1 MPEIFDVTATT
12 HAYGG
17 EVIAR
22 LPDGRR
28 VFIPFGLP
36 GERLRVE
43 LVEEKRGF
51 ARARLLEVL
60 EPSLVRIA
68 PRCVHFGECGGC
80 HYQHMPYEAQL
91 AAKAAILSEQLER
104 IGGITAP
111 PIQQL
116 MPSPGD
122 TEHRAEFSYRNHV
135 QFHLSPQGLLGF
147 HKARSEEVL
156 EITECHLPEPLISAV
171 WPQLQFEPGLD
182 IKRVGLRCG
191 SDDDLQISLEC
202 DESPELSVEDL
213 PVSVV
218 HLSPSG
224 PLVLAGSPAV
234 EIEVLERRFQVSAGS
249 FFQTNTP
256 AAAMMVLKVLEM
268 LESGVSSRQRSALQP
283 EATILDVYCGVGLFS
298 AFLAGRVGRLIGIES
313 SSQAVE
319 DFAHNLDEFDNVEIY
334 EAPAEIALPALSQR
348 PDLEGAFSAAV
359 VDPPREGLNRY
370 VLDALLRLAPPA
382 LVYVSCDPAT
392 LARDAKR
399 LAAGGYQLKEISL
412 LDLFPQTYH
421 IESISL
427 WAKK

>member
-1 MPEIFDVTATT
+1 MPDIFEVTATT

-22 LPDGRR
+22 LPDGRL
-28 VFIPFGLP
+28 VFTPFGLP

-60 EPSLVRIA
+60 EPSPKRIA
-68 PRCVHFGECGGC
+68 PRCAHFGECGGC
-80 HYQHMPYEAQL
+80 HYQHIPYQEQL
-91 AAKAAILSEQLER
+91 AAKAAILSEQIER
-104 IGGITAP
+104 IGGMTAP
-111 PIQQL
+111 PIQQIS
-116 MPSPGD
+116 PSPN
-122 TEHRAEFSYRNHV
+122 EFFYRNHI

-156 EITECHLPEPLISAV
+156 EVVECHLPEAAISAV

-182 IKRVGLRCG
+182 IRRIGLRCG
-191 SDDDLQISLEC
+191 TDDDLQINLES
-202 DESPELSVEDL
+202 DQPPELSVEDL
-213 PVSVV
+213 PVSVI
-218 HLSPSG
+218 HLGPSG
-224 PLVLAGSPAV
+224 SLVLAGSLAV

-256 AAAMMVLKVLEM
+256 VAAMMVLKVLE
-268 LESGVSSRQRSALQP
+268 LLNKRSALQP

-319 DFAHNLDEFDNVEIY
+319 DFAHNLDEFENVEIY
-334 EAPAEIALPALSQR
+334 EAPVEIALPALHLR
-348 PDLEGAFSAAV
+348 PDVAGRITSVL
-359 VDPPREGLNRY
+359 VDPPREGLDRHA
-370 VLDALLRLAPPA
+370 LDSLLKLDPPL

-392 LARDAKR
+392 LGRDAKR
-399 LAAGGYQLKEISL
+399 LATGGYQLEEISL
-412 LDLFPQTYH
+412 FDLFPQTYH

>member
-1 MPEIFDVTATT
+1 MPEISPHCFEVTATSHT
-12 HAYGG
+12 YGG

-28 VFIPFGLP
+28 VFVPFGLP

-60 EPSLVRIA
+60 EPSPERIT
-68 PRCVHFGECGGC
+68 PRCAHFGECGGC

-91 AAKAAILSEQLER
+91 EAKAAILSEQIAR
-104 IGGITAP
+104 IGGMTAP
-111 PIQQL
+111 AIQQIA
-116 MPSPGD
+116 PSFN
-122 TEHRAEFSYRNHV
+122 EFSYRNHI
-135 QFHLSPQGLLGF
+135 QFHLSPQGRLGF
-147 HKARSEEVL
+147 HRARSEEVL
-156 EITECHLPEPLISAV
+156 EIVECHLPEPSISAV

-182 IKRVGLRCG
+182 IQRIGLRCG
-191 SDDDLQISLEC
+191 SDDDLQISLES

-218 HLSPSG
+218 HLSPGG

-249 FFQTNTP
+249 FFQTNTVV
-256 AAAMMVLKVLEM
+256 AASMVVKVLE
-268 LESGVSSRQRSALQP
+268 LLNKRSALQTN
-283 EATILDVYCGVGLFS
+283 ATILDVYCGVGLFS

-348 PDLEGAFSAAV
+348 PDLAGGFSAAV
-359 VDPPREGLNRY
+359 LDPPREGLDRY
-370 VLDALLRLAPPA
+370 ALDALLRLGPQS

-399 LAAGGYQLKEISL
+399 LAGGGYQLEEISL
-412 LDLFPQTYH
+412 FDQFPQTYH

-427 WAKK
+427 WVQR